1 MKPFPIAVA
10 KLSEGICQS
19 FSHPSWS
26 WFGWSYSG
34 ALMALPQTHATQIS
48 KDTVEFQGGNLVY
61 IYIYLCVYVFIYLY
75 SSVR

>member
-1 MKPFPIAVA
+1 MSI
-10 KLSEGICQS
+10 

-61 IYIYLCVYVFIYLY
+61 IYICIYLCVYLFIFIRSLIKQT
-75 SSVR
+75 SNCP